1 MKKGGHY
8 CLNVNEEIYENACV
22 PVLGKATQK
31 HKLKKET
38 RIKSTIKNKSKRSKK
53 GKQLK
58 ESKYQEYVYVWV
70 K

>member
-38 RIKSTIKNKSKRSKK
+38 RIKSTIKNKGKK
-53 GKQLK
+53 SNSKQLK
-58 ESKYQEYVYVWV
+58 ESNYQEYVYIWV